1 MEDERPIAPPAA
13 LAAAIALEGLLVL
26 ARVLT
31 VRMSA
36 LTLLA
41 LGCWALALLASI
53 RGHHR
58 P

>member
-1 MEDERPIAPPAA
+1 
-13 LAAAIALEGLLVL
+13 VL